1 MFAFTSSL
9 TGACLLVAMATGA
22 LALDA
27 VSARAPKGSA
37 GVWTN
42 VPRLEDAAQKWT
54 LSTREGDQTCDFELS
69 RHDDIGAAG
78 VVSGLGCP
86 DGFFNVVSWEL
97 SGIELRMLSP
107 TGRVL
112 ARFYR
117 TSLVRW
123 DGERENDGAPM
134 VLLRRASD
142 DF

>member
-1 MFAFTSSL
+1 M
-9 TGACLLVAMATGA
+9 GATGA
-22 LALDA
+22 FALDSVA
-27 VSARAPKGSA
+27 ARLSKGGA
-37 GVWTN
+37 GIWTN
-42 VPRLEDAAQKWT
+42 VPRIEDAAQKWT

-69 RHDDIGAAG
+69 RHDDIGPAG
-78 VVSGLGCP
+78 VISGLGCP

-97 SGIELRMLSP
+97 NGIELRMLSP

-134 VLLRRASD
+134 VLLRRATSE
-142 DF
+142 F